1 MKKKTHRF
9 TLEVKTTR
17 SRQDAR
23 LAVLCAFAGRDPDG
37 CEFKLRKTEP
47 KPEPDELPPPQTVG
61 PGLTPMEH
69 ATLKHLSDAWNLF
82 LPMNGDDDDSRDE
95 FRRAI
100 NRAQDIIA
108 LRVARRVNPECWL
121 QPQPPTP

>member
-17 SRQDAR
+17 GREDAR

-37 CEFKLRKTEP
+37 CEFKLRKSPP
-47 KPEPDELPPPQTVG
+47 KT
-61 PGLTPMEH
+61 
-69 ATLKHLSDAWNLF
+69 
-82 LPMNGDDDDSRDE
+82 
-95 FRRAI
+95 
-100 NRAQDIIA
+100 
-108 LRVARRVNPECWL
+108 